1 MMKLRKVLAWL
12 ILSII
17 LMPVLS
23 YSKPHY
29 SMLTGNKCINCH
41 FNPNGGGQRNSLGW
55 YSRKDNGLIKLQ
67 DFFAEELY
75 NMSIPKNEEEDILIN
90 SGFDYRFQ
98 TARLGR
104 PDSSHRDYFS
114 MQLSPYISVEPF
126 QWLKLSGHYN
136 FVEALYP
143 GQESWSAQVI
153 IQPSYDLPLLRAGY
167 ISPSIGTKYDDH
179 TMLIRQSPGA
189 GKTYPMIP
197 PDYAEWGAEL
207 RYESI
212 KWLSLTAGAYSA
224 ENMSEITIP
233 GPSGLRI
240 PQANSDMMSYLFRFE
255 LWPRMFE
262 DELNTNIGA
271 SFFINDDF
279 RLVSLY
285 LNLGLTD
292 RMGLLTEYVIGNK
305 EKIRETN
312 NYFAEL
318 YYQLFDFLTIYTRYE
333 KANTKFVYDDNQP
346 EYKTTQYV
354 FGGNFY
360 PFGFMEIRPEYRI
373 YDRELFESY
382 QSQWAVQVHLYY

>member
-1 MMKLRKVLAWL
+1 M
-12 ILSII
+12 
-17 LMPVLS
+17 
-23 YSKPHY
+23 
-29 SMLTGNKCINCH
+29 
-41 FNPNGGGQRNSLGW
+41 
-55 YSRKDNGLIKLQ
+55 
-67 DFFAEELY
+67 EELY
-75 NMSIPKNEEEDILIN
+75 NMSIPKNEDEDILIN
-90 SGFDYRFQ
+90 AGFDYRFQ

-114 MQLSPYISVEPF
+114 MQLSPYLSVEPF
-126 QWLKLSGHYN
+126 TWLKLSGHYN

-143 GQESWSAQVI
+143 GQESWSAQVV
-153 IQPSYDLPLLRAGY
+153 IQPSYDMPLLRAGY

-212 KWLSLTAGAYSA
+212 RWLSLTAGAYSA
-224 ENMSEITIP
+224 ENMSQVTIP
-233 GPSGLRI
+233 GPSGSRI
-240 PQANSDMMSYLFRFE
+240 PQANKDMMSYLFRFE
-255 LWPRMFE
+255 FWPRLFE

-279 RLVSLY
+279 RLVNLY

-292 RMGLLTEYVIGNK
+292 RMGILTEYVIGNK
-305 EKIRETN
+305 EKVRETN

-318 YYQLFDFLTIYTRYE
+318 YYQLFDFLTIYGRYE
-333 KANTKFVYDDNQP
+333 KANTKFVYDTNQP

-382 QSQWAVQVHLYY
+382 QTQWAVQVHLYY